1 MPDDEV
7 ARRVGRTRMAVQ
19 KRRFR
24 LRIEC
29 KRPERP
35 QWTEEELA
43 LLGTLPDAELA
54 KRLQC
59 PARRVTY
66 KRKSLQ
72 IPPFPPAERFVKG
85 PRNSES
91 SHRRR
96 LPPPLCAPKS
106 WQPAGG

>member
-29 KRPERP
+29 KRPEP
-35 QWTEEELA
+35 PHWTEEELA

-54 KRLQC
+54 QRLQC
-59 PARRVTY
+59 SVRRVTR
-66 KRKSLQ
+66 KRKSLN
-72 IPPFPPAERFVKG
+72 ILAV
-85 PRNSES
+85 
-91 SHRRR
+91 
-96 LPPPLCAPKS
+96 L
-106 WQPAGG
+106 